1 MNQKKSYAW
10 NAKDYAQNSQNQ
22 FQWAKELIPKLKLEG
37 NEHLLDIGCGDGKI
51 AAELA
56 KCLPNG
62 NVVGIDSSAQMINL
76 AKTTFPQETYPN
88 LTFRL
93 IDAQNMPFQE
103 EFDLA
108 FSNAALHWMVDQISV
123 LPGVQRSLK
132 PQGRIMLQMAGRGNA
147 KDVLDIFD
155 ELFILPQWKV
165 YFDGFAFPYAFL
177 GIEEYR
183 ALLSDAG
190 SAALRVELFPKVM
203 KFAGADRL
211 AGWVRTTWLPF
222 TERIPVELRD
232 VFVAEIVKR
241 FLEAHPEDGEGV
253 VQLGMMRLEVEA
265 KKPYFQND
273 SCMKNF

>member
-1 MNQKKSYAW
+1 
-10 NAKDYAQNSQNQ
+10 
-22 FQWAKELIPKLKLEG
+22 
-37 NEHLLDIGCGDGKI
+37 
-51 AAELA
+51 
-56 KCLPNG
+56 
-62 NVVGIDSSAQMINL
+62 MINF
-76 AKTTFPQETYPN
+76 AKTIFPQETYPN

-123 LPGVQRSLK
+123 LNGLQRSLK
-132 PQGRIMLQMAGRGNA
+132 SQGRIMLQMAGRGNA

-155 ELFILPQWKV
+155 LFILPEWKV

-190 SAALRVELFPKVM
+190 LAALRVELFPKVM
-203 KFAGADRL
+203 KFPGADRL
-211 AGWVRTTWLPF
+211 AGWVRTTLLPF

-265 KKPYFQND
+265 KKP
-273 SCMKNF
+273 